1 MKDKDMDSQLDESM
15 LRATD
20 SLLASGVLASC
31 DYQHTGPSTNSAA
44 LQWIGEQ
51 RGDSRATSVLL
62 SQTPRLVIVDAQTS
76 GRGRLGRS
84 WQAQHDGLA
93 FSLVLAGC
101 HDLLSIAVGVA
112 IAEAI
117 EDVAGPVR
125 CGLKWPN
132 DVWMNGKK
140 VAGTLIER
148 IDLPSAADGY
158 PQPMAV
164 IGIGLN
170 VGSSPQL
177 DETAATSICEATG
190 KFLTRAGVLVELIPT
205 VIQHAAQCEPDPQ
218 DLLQSF
224 RQRCVL
230 TGETIRCTVDGQVI
244 QGRCEGIDERGELQV
259 WTDAGMRV
267 CRSGEVSQVRLG

>member
-1 MKDKDMDSQLDESM
+1 MTHQLDESM
-15 LRATD
+15 IRVTD
-20 SLLASGVLASC
+20 SLLASGTLASR
-31 DYQHTGPSTNSAA
+31 DYQYTVPSTNSAA
-44 LQWIGEQ
+44 LQWLDEQ
-51 RGDSRATSVLL
+51 RGDSTATSALL
-62 SQTPRLVIVDAQTS
+62 SQTPRLVIVDTQTS

-117 EDVAGPVR
+117 EDLAGPVR

-177 DETAATSICEATG
+177 DENAATSICEATG
-190 KFLTRAGVLVELIPT
+190 KLVTRAGVLAELIPT
-205 VIQHAAQCEPDPQ
+205 LIQNVAQCESAPQ
-218 DLLQSF
+218 ELLQSF

-230 TGETIRCTVDGQVI
+230 TGETIRCTVDGQLI
-244 QGRCEGIDERGELQV
+244 QGRCEAIDERGELQV

-267 CRSGEVSQVRLG
+267 CRSGEVSRVRIA